1 MLSGMVEDLE
11 SLQFAAIETFIE
23 FIVFIIVVLLNISAE
38 GRVLSK
44 KFSFKIIE
52 LLSFQILTDF
62 FLNHA
67 QTFIKS
73 SKE

>member
-38 GRVLSK
+38 GRVLSEK
-44 KFSFKIIE
+44 YSLKMIE
-52 LLSFQILTDF
+52 LLSCLRFSLD
-62 FLNHA
+62 HA
-67 QTFIKS
+67 
-73 SKE
+73 